1 MLGRLC
7 VVFLLAASVLPGES
21 SLLGSRKCT
30 YGPSYWCSSLK
41 GAKECN
47 AVQHCI
53 QTVWEKQR
61 LPEDNDDICT
71 ICKNMVQEARD
82 TLLSNQT
89 QEEIREVFDGS
100 CRLIPIKLVAD
111 ECVDLAN
118 DFIPELIDTLAS
130 QMNPQVV
137 CATAGL
143 CNSVAV
149 DRLLREYKKTH
160 PGHENAIT
168 PVQTRPAH
176 RPQTPQ
182 PGDCESC
189 KDFVARTIRLV
200 KTHSRA
206 ELMDRLLAICGR
218 LGSLSDGCMALVQ
231 ANFNDIYVFL
241 TQKLTPEGFCD
252 LVEMCETRMHEGEFY
267 QRPALPHTGD
277 EACDFCEV
285 IVQHWREILTANTT
299 EMEFKQIL
307 DGLCHQTGKFSKNC
321 LALVDEYYEPL
332 YNLLVSEIHPKQI
345 CEAVGLCGET
355 SVFSQLP
362 PVWTLLKPQQP
373 DVVAQVPL
381 LPALPVQHEPGNRIT
396 GQDEAAAIN
405 HERQGDQ
412 TVHLPRVSLSGS
424 GIAVSHVGANGVV
437 APAVGKTNIKDDNK
451 CVMCEFVM
459 QFLRNMLEQ
468 KDTREDIEN
477 AVESVCGLMPH
488 HLSEECDDY
497 VEAYGDQVIELLA
510 QEIDPAK
517 VCQMIHLC
525 PAQPESMPRKDDVSC
540 VMCEYAITQLD
551 KMLGDHKT
559 EEEIRQALDQLCSV
573 LPKTVRA
580 ECQLFVDTYT
590 DQVIRM
596 LINELTPDQ
605 ICIEL
610 HLCKPD
616 SSQLQELTGANQLPL
631 SRMFVGIPPQPQA
644 SLNSVD
650 APGGK
655 MHQSTECVLCEFV
668 LTKIDNYIEDN
679 TTKNEIIE
687 VVDFVC
693 AHLPSTLMNDCI
705 DFVDLYGDSI
715 IDILVDQELD
725 PKLVCQTL
733 KICKASSFTG
743 LRATTH
749 MDKCQIC
756 EAIVTQVDN
765 ELEREDTEI
774 LIDSLLEKVC
784 KYLPF
789 NISSQCRDMVE
800 VYGPYLANLL
810 AEVLVPRK
818 VCEELNVC
826 QRSPGQHSLL
836 GGSKC
841 TWGPSYWCQTMIH
854 AKACNAATHCQQ
866 TVWRMHVPLI

>member
-1 MLGRLC
+1 M
-7 VVFLLAASVLPGES
+7 FLLAACVLPGQS
-21 SLLGSRKCT
+21 SLLGTRKCT

-53 QTVWEKQR
+53 QTVWEKQQ

-82 TLLSNQT
+82 QLLSNET

-118 DFIPELIDTLAS
+118 EYIPELIDTLAS

-149 DRLLREYKKTH
+149 DRLLREYQKTH
-160 PGHENAIT
+160 PNHENAIVPAQTQPT
-168 PVQTRPAH
+168 P

-189 KDFVARTIRLV
+189 KDFVKRTIRLV

-218 LGSLSDGCMALVQ
+218 LGSLSDGCMALVE
-231 ANFNDIYVFL
+231 ANFHEIYTFL
-241 TQKLTPEGFCD
+241 TQKLNPDDFCD
-252 LVEMCETRMHEGEFY
+252 LVEMCESRMHEGEFY

-277 EACDFCEV
+277 EVCDFCEA
-285 IVQHWREILTANTT
+285 IVQHWRDVLTANTT
-299 EMEFKQIL
+299 EVEFKQIL
-307 DGLCHQTGKFSKNC
+307 DGLCRQTGSFSKNC

-345 CEAVGLCGET
+345 CESVGLCGES
-355 SVFSQLP
+355 SVFKQQP
-362 PVWTLLKPQQP
+362 PVWTLLKTRNSD
-373 DVVAQVPL
+373 DVPQVPL
-381 LPALPVQHEPGNRIT
+381 LPAIPVQQQPGNRMT

-405 HERQGDQ
+405 FENEEAQKP
-412 TVHLPRVSLSGS
+412 HLPRVALTGS
-424 GIAVSHVGANGVV
+424 GIAVSHVGTNGVV
-437 APAVGKTNIKDDNK
+437 GPAVGKTSVKDDDK

-477 AVESVCGLMPH
+477 AVERVCSLMPH
-488 HLSEECDDY
+488 TLSEECQDY

-517 VCQMIHLC
+517 VCQMIKLC
-525 PAQPESMPRKDDVSC
+525 PSVRVVVAVNDDVSC
-540 VMCEYAITQLD
+540 VMCEYALTQLD
-551 KMLGDHKT
+551 QMLGDHKT
-559 EEEIRQALDQLCSV
+559 EEEIRQALDHLCSV
-573 LPKTVRA
+573 LPKTLSG
-580 ECQLFVDTYT
+580 ECQAFVDTYT
-590 DQVIRM
+590 EQIIHM
-596 LINELTPDQ
+596 LIDDLTPDQ
-605 ICIEL
+605 VCREL
-610 HLCKPD
+610 HLCD
-616 SSQLQELTGANQLPL
+616 SKAPQLQELSATNQLPL
-631 SRMFVGIPPQPQA
+631 SRMFVGVPPQA
-644 SLNSVD
+644 SANSVS
-650 APGGK
+650 APADK
-655 MHQSTECVLCEFV
+655 EHQDTVCVMCEFV
-668 LTKIDNYIEDN
+668 MQQIDQYLEDN
-679 TTKNEIIE
+679 TTKNEIVE
-687 VVDFVC
+687 VVDFIC

-705 DFVDLYGDSI
+705 NFVDLYGDSI
-715 IDILVDQELD
+715 IDILVNQELD

-733 KICKASSFTG
+733 TLCKPPSFTG
-743 LRATTH
+743 LRATRH
-749 MDKCQIC
+749 MNKCQMC

-765 ELEREDTEI
+765 ELEREDTER
-774 LIDSLLEKVC
+774 LIDALLEKVC
-784 KYLPF
+784 KFLPF
-789 NISSQCRDMVE
+789 NLSGECRDMVE

-810 AEVLVPRK
+810 SEVLVPQK
-818 VCEELNVC
+818 VCEELHIC
-826 QRSPGQHSLL
+826 QMRPGHPSLL
-836 GGSKC
+836 GGYKC
-841 TWGPSYWCQTMIH
+841 AWGPSYWCQTKIH
-854 AKACNAATHCQQ
+854 ASACNAVTHCEQ
-866 TVWRMHVPLI
+866 TVWRMHTPLI